1 MIVYEELAAIFG
13 GTVSVVLAV
22 GATEKVTLSIISLD
36 ALVWTATRLSEMFSC
51 SISSEL
57 SEESLPLSRTRILE
71 ILREDLSLTSSLA
84 EIRGS
89 LPEPLPVPFGSSGEA
104 SLERDLE
111 NLGENSALRDDLGGS
126 GT

>member
-1 MIVYEELAAIFG
+1 M
-13 GTVSVVLAV
+13 
-22 GATEKVTLSIISLD
+22 
-36 ALVWTATRLSEMFSC
+36 RLSEMFSC

-111 NLGENSALRDDLGGS
+111 NLGENLALRDNLGGS